1 MSPSSVSTSTMVR
14 TKRPQWAPL
23 ACNNGA
29 SRGTVTVVA
38 RTSVISM
45 VFLSMPN
52 PGYSLGQTR
61 TPSRVRSARLLG
73 AGEAA
78 REGGLQG
85 PTGDHVEHDGGDH
98 VHDGQGG
105 EESPI
110 HLGVGYPGA
119 EHADRDRHLALI
131 RDQDQ
136 RDKEL
141 VPGPDKADQAARGH
155 PWAGEGQDY
164 PKRCGKA
171 VGAVHP

>member
-1 MSPSSVSTSTMVR
+1 MSPSSVSTSTIVR
-14 TKRPQWAPL
+14 TKRPKWAPL
-23 ACNNGA
+23 ACHNGI
-29 SRGTVTVVA
+29 SGGTVTVVA

-61 TPSRVRSARLLG
+61 ITSRVRSARLLG

-85 PTGDHVEHDGGDH
+85 PTGDHIEHDGGDH

-110 HLGVGYPGA
+110 HLGVGHPSA
-119 EHADRDRHLALI
+119 EHTDRYRHLALV
-131 RDQDQ
+131 RDQYQ

-141 VPGPDKADQAARGH
+141 IPGA
-155 PWAGEGQDY
+155 
-164 PKRCGKA
+164 
-171 VGAVHP
+171 